1 MVKLTQR
8 LFILKRRDYLRLL
21 NEKFKESL
29 FAILPIAIIV
39 LILNFTIVAIDH
51 IEIWKFVIGSILVL
65 FGLTLFLLGVEL
77 GIEPIGKI
85 LGSIMIKINKIWFVV
100 FAGLALGFVISI
112 AEPDLHILGS
122 QIEFVTSGNLSRITI
137 VIAVSIGV
145 AFLLSFGLSR
155 IFYNISLKYIML
167 ILYSII
173 MLMALFVS
181 NDFMAI
187 AFDASGAT
195 TGALTVPF
203 ILALAMGVSSMNKD
217 SKASESDSFGLVAI
231 ASTGAIIAVMFLG
244 IIFKGGISANDV
256 AEILPHEGI
265 IWPFLLTL
273 LNMMKEMLVA
283 LLPIL
288 SIFIIIQLT
297 KYKVATKRQKRILT
311 GVLYCFIGLTIFLT
325 GVNAGFMNM
334 GRLVGFQIGVNGN
347 VWIMI
352 GISFLLGLFTVLAEP
367 AVHSLTNQITSG
379 YVHKRT
385 VLIALTLGI
394 GTAIA
399 LSAIRIIVSGLQL
412 WHYLLPGYLISIG
425 LMFFVDDLFVGIAF
439 DSGGVAS
446 GPMTATFILAFA
458 QGLAMSVDGADVLID
473 GFGIIAMVAMT
484 PIITLQLLGLIY
496 KMKAK
501 KGT

>member
-1 MVKLTQR
+1 M
-8 LFILKRRDYLRLL
+8 RLL

-29 FAILPIAIIV
+29 YAILPIAIIV

-85 LGSIMIKINKIWFVV
+85 LGSIMIKINKIWFVI

-122 QIEFVTSGNLSRITI
+122 QIEFVTSGNLSGMTI
-137 VIAVSIGV
+137 VIVVSIGI

-155 IFYNISLKYIML
+155 ILYNISLKYIML

-231 ASTGAIIAVMFLG
+231 ASTGAIIAVMLLG
-244 IIFKGGISANDV
+244 IIFKGSISASDV

-265 IWPFLLTL
+265 IWPFILTL

-297 KYKVATKRQKRILT
+297 KYKVTAKRQKRILT

-367 AVHSLTNQITSG
+367 AVHSLTNQIEEVTSG

-458 QGLAMSVDGADVLID
+458 QGLAMAVDGADVLID

>member
-1 MVKLTQR
+1 
-8 LFILKRRDYLRLL
+8 
-21 NEKFKESL
+21 
-29 FAILPIAIIV
+29 
-39 LILNFTIVAIDH
+39 
-51 IEIWKFVIGSILVL
+51 
-65 FGLTLFLLGVEL
+65 
-77 GIEPIGKI
+77 
-85 LGSIMIKINKIWFVV
+85 
-100 FAGLALGFVISI
+100 
-112 AEPDLHILGS
+112 
-122 QIEFVTSGNLSRITI
+122 
-137 VIAVSIGV
+137 
-145 AFLLSFGLSR
+145 
-155 IFYNISLKYIML
+155 
-167 ILYSII
+167 
-173 MLMALFVS
+173 
-181 NDFMAI
+181 
-187 AFDASGAT
+187 
-195 TGALTVPF
+195 
-203 ILALAMGVSSMNKD
+203 
-217 SKASESDSFGLVAI
+217 
-231 ASTGAIIAVMFLG
+231 
-244 IIFKGGISANDV
+244 
-256 AEILPHEGI
+256 
-265 IWPFLLTL
+265 
-273 LNMMKEMLVA
+273 MMKEMLVA

-297 KYKVATKRQKRILT
+297 KYKVTAKRQKRILT

-367 AVHSLTNQITSG
+367 AVHSLTNQIEEVTSG

-458 QGLAMSVDGADVLID
+458 QGLAMAVDGADVLID